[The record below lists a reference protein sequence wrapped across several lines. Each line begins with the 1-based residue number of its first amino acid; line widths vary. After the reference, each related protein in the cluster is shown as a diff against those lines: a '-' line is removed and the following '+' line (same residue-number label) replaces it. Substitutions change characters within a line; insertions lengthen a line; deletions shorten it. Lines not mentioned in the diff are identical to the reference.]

1 MELLT
6 VSDVAARLGVTV
18 WRVHQLIKEQR
29 LPAVK
34 LGSQYVINE
43 KDLEL
48 VRDRR
53 RTGRP
58 PKAKAK

>member
-1 MELLT
+1 M
-6 VSDVAARLGVTV
+6 SDVAARLGVTV

>member
-1 MELLT
+1 LLT

-18 WRVHQLIKEQR
+18 WRVHQLIKEKR

-48 VRDRR
+48 VKERK

-58 PKAKAK
+58 PKAKTKE